1 MTGDPGIE
9 AETTRAAMTPDNTG
23 NDARIDEL
31 EVRLAHQDQTL
42 LELGDE
48 LYRQQRQI
56 AQLESVVQQLVD
68 RLAAA
73 EAGQTADRPA
83 EEIPPHY

>member
-1 MTGDPGIE
+1 MTSG
-9 AETTRAAMTPDNTG
+9 NTG

-42 LELGDE
+42 HELGNE

-56 AQLESVVQQLVD
+56 SALESAVQQLAA

-73 EAGQTADRPA
+73 ETDRAPGPPAD
-83 EEIPPHY
+83 EIPPHY

>member
-1 MTGDPGIE
+1 
-9 AETTRAAMTPDNTG
+9 MTPDKTG

-31 EVRLAHQDQTL
+31 EARLAHQDQAL

-56 AQLESVVQQLVD
+56 SELESAVRQLAD

-73 EAGQTADRPA
+73 ETDRAPGPPAD
-83 EEIPPHY
+83 EVPPHY